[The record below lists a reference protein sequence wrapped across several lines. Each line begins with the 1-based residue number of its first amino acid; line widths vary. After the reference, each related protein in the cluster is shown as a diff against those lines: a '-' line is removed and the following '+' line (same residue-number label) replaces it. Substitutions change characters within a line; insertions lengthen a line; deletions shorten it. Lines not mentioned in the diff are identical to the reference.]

1 MVLQDGDQ
9 ADRIQAGNAEE
20 MLKRLANVTSIEWL
34 ESGGEPPPN
43 ALALVGD
50 LKVMVPLAGLI
61 DVEAER
67 ARLGKEVARCESDLQ
82 KLTGKLSNE
91 AFVSKAPAEVVEK
104 ERQERKT

>member
-1 MVLQDGDQ
+1 MHWRWSV
-9 ADRIQAGNAEE
+9 I
-20 MLKRLANVTSIEWL
+20 
-34 ESGGEPPPN
+34 
-43 ALALVGD
+43 

-104 ERQERKT
+104 ERQRAKDLEASLTTLAEQLQQLAELA